1 MLREETLRYLRYN
14 NQLLTEEQEAMID
27 GAISEVIRAS
37 EPRTVHRIFDLTEA
51 GGVLAIDAAIDLHYG
66 DLQKLLEGCGKC
78 LLIAGTLGAE
88 LDRRMRY
95 FSHVDTVKYV
105 IMDAAASALI
115 EEACDNLMNSLPFS
129 ELTFRFSPG
138 YGDVP
143 LELQK
148 QLLSVLDAGRRIGLT
163 LTPQCLMMPQKSI
176 SGIAGIGT
184 SDAKRTCDDCLRKD
198 SCEYR
203 RNHTV
208 CYQTK

>member
-1 MLREETLRYLRYN
+1 MLREETLRYLRYS
-14 NQLLTEEQEAMID
+14 NQFLTDEQESLID
-27 GAISEVIRAS
+27 GAIAEVLSAA
-37 EPRTVHRIFDLTEA
+37 EPRTVHRVFDLIETD
-51 GGVLAIDAAIDLHYG
+51 GVLRIDAAIDLHYG
-66 DLQKLLEGCGKC
+66 DLQKLLEGCGQC

-115 EEACDNLMNSLPFS
+115 EETCDNLQNSLPFS
-129 ELTFRFSPG
+129 DLTFRFSPG

-143 LELQK
+143 LDLQK
-148 QLLSVLDAGRRIGLT
+148 QLLDVLGAGRRIGLT
-163 LTPQCLMMPQKSI
+163 LTPQYLMMPQKSI
-176 SGIAGIGT
+176 SGIVGIGT
-184 SDAKRTCDDCLRKD
+184 SDAKKTCDSCLRKD

-208 CYQTK
+208 CYQIK